1 MLSGL
6 RKTALVLVLAAGGLG
21 FPVAGATPPIE
32 KSTELVE
39 KLHAVLLES
48 MKVAKSTPVAIRA
61 DSLRPVV
68 VSGFGLA
75 RMARFAVGSG
85 WSKMSEAQRA
95 DYVKAFTDLTV
106 ATYANRFDG
115 YSGESFETLGTQ
127 PGPQN
132 TLLVMT
138 ELRRPDDTP
147 VALTYVIFGEGEDA
161 RIVDIYLDG
170 SISELARQRSEYQS
184 VMRNSGADALIS
196 RLDAKAKLL
205 LSENG

>member
-1 MLSGL
+1 MLSDL
-6 RKTALVLVLAAGGLG
+6 RKIAMVLILAVGGLAATNAGAVPPAGKATALV
-21 FPVAGATPPIE
+21 E
-32 KSTELVE
+32 D
-39 KLHAVLLES
+39 LHAALLDA
-48 MKVAKSTPVAIRA
+48 MKLADSTPVASRA
-61 DSLRPVV
+61 ETIRPVV
-68 VSGFGLA
+68 ESGFGLA

-95 DYVKAFTDLTV
+95 AYVKVFTDVTV

-115 YSGESFETLGTQ
+115 YSGETFVTLGTQ

-132 TLLVMT
+132 TLLVNT
-138 ELRRPDDTP
+138 ELQRPSDDP

-196 RLDAKAKLL
+196 GLDAKAKRL
-205 LSENG
+205 LSDNG